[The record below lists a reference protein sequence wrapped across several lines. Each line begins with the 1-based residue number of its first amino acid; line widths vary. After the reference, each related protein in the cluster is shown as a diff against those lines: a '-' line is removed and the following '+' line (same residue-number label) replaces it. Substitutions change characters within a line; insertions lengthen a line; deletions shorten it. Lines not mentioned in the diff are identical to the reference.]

1 MEFAFCDG
9 KSQVGDFSAEGRKTS
24 TVIPRVATRGDQRA
38 LPAEGLEPSRRR
50 LKRKSVRAES
60 LSCVRKQE
68 YWHRDPDAGGKQRYR
83 TLLDAWF
90 SSDSTFLGK
99 LDVESAVPEF
109 PCSVGQLHHPDV
121 WKAAGGPV
129 TAIAAKVIQWQL
141 LLVFD
146 KSRCQPIFQIGFLKV
161 IQDFRYD
168 HWYKELV
175 RPFAGSQSAWLWLPN
190 SPLYLTPT

>member
-1 MEFAFCDG
+1 MPNLCRASGNKNIGIAILMLGGSRGIERYFRGLGVEGKLEFPCL
-9 KSQVGDFSAEGRKTS
+9 V
-24 TVIPRVATRGDQRA
+24 
-38 LPAEGLEPSRRR
+38 
-50 LKRKSVRAES
+50 
-60 LSCVRKQE
+60 
-68 YWHRDPDAGGKQRYR
+68 
-83 TLLDAWF
+83 LDAWF

-99 LDVESAVPEF
+99 FDVESAVPEF

-175 RPFAGSQSAWLWLPN
+175 RRLLGANPLGSGC
-190 SPLYLTPT
+190 PTRHCILLRHNCHNLKGLFFSLFCIL